1 MPARRLAIRP
11 LRSTDV
17 GPVASLIA
25 GRVAELRTDVP
36 ELPSAPAE
44 PTAWSDRVTEVA
56 ASGAGLAAERDGRV
70 VGFLGAHPG
79 LDEGRAFVPEWGLV
93 AVAGDRRAIE
103 ALYAAAA
110 GAWVAGG
117 ARTHVVG
124 RIEGR
129 PDESVA
135 LDRLGF
141 GAIVAEGI
149 RSLDPLGATGAPV
162 RVRRATTDDA
172 AAVAAL
178 EDGLRAHLLA
188 PPVFLV
194 LPPARSV
201 DEHRE
206 RLADPRVAVLL
217 AEDDAGPLAH
227 VRIGPCADD
236 VAAIVRDAGTASIT
250 GAFTL
255 ADRRG
260 GGIATTLLD
269 AALAWAR
276 AEGYV
281 RCGVDH
287 ETANLEASRFWARW
301 FRPVVTWRQ
310 RRLHP
315 AAGTVVR

>member
-1 MPARRLAIRP
+1 MRPGRLAIRP
-11 LRSTDV
+11 LRPTDV
-17 GPVASLIA
+17 GSVANLIA
-25 GRVAELRTDVP
+25 GRVGELRADVP
-36 ELPSAPAE
+36 ELPLAPAE
-44 PTAWSDRVTEVA
+44 PAAWVDRVTELA
-56 ASGAGLAAERDGRV
+56 ASGRAFVAERDGRV
-70 VGFLGAHPG
+70 VGSLGPHPD
-79 LDEGRAFVPEWGLV
+79 LDDGRAFVPEWGFV
-93 AVAGDRRAIE
+93 AAPGDRRALE

-110 GAWVAGG
+110 GAWVAQGM
-117 ARTHVVG
+117 RTHVIG
-124 RIEGR
+124 LIDGR
-129 PDESVA
+129 PDESAA

-141 GAIVAEGI
+141 GAIVADGL
-149 RSLDPLGATGAPV
+149 RSLDPLGVGGAPV
-162 RVRRATTDDA
+162 RVRRATTEDA

-194 LPPARSV
+194 LPPARTV

-236 VAAIVRDAGTASIT
+236 VATIVRDAGTASIT
-250 GAFTL
+250 GAFTV

-260 GGIATTLLD
+260 DGIATTLLD

-276 AEGYV
+276 TQGYV

-315 AAGTVVR
+315 AAGTVVG